1 MSEVDNGTWEGRGWE
16 RVDGDESGGNIQI
29 SEVTEEDSTCI
40 WQEVG
45 GDGRKQV
52 VKGGRPTRE

>member
-40 WQEVG
+40 W
-45 GDGRKQV
+45 
-52 VKGGRPTRE
+52 